1 MKIIKINSANK
12 VDRKTFDFYFPKD
25 VESLNPIVPCVK
37 IDDTLYVIANFGF
50 QTNELVLFEEVC
62 DYAAA
67 INLAVKL
74 RGGNLNII
82 ELSNIYMFIL
92 NNNLNVE
99 NFSFFKEYNIVSK
112 KQFHI
117 LERLQYLPD
126 NLKSYIVEKDIAFKY
141 LNILTNFDE
150 KIIEIISNYVH
161 IKNPSV
167 SNFRI
172 LINNI
177 YDFKDEI
184 NFENDLDSE
193 ILRLRNEF
201 NKRRFDFEKKI
212 TELLQIG
219 NGIVME
225 NKNNFEL
232 CTISVNFEVKSFED
246 FLDKIK
252 TLEKSERKVEEVFNI
267 LKNNDLC

>member
-1 MKIIKINSANK
+1 MKIIRNNLTDK
-12 VDRKTFDFYFPKD
+12 VDTKTFNFYFPKN

-37 IDDTLYVIANFGF
+37 IDDTVYVIANFNSPA
-50 QTNELVLFEEVC
+50 NELLLFEEIC
-62 DYAAA
+62 DYTTA
-67 INLAVKL
+67 INFAVNLQSRK
-74 RGGNLNII
+74 LNIFD
-82 ELSNIYMFIL
+82 LSNIYTFIL
-92 NNNLNVE
+92 NNNLKIE
-99 NFSFFKEYNIVSK
+99 DFSFFMEYNIVSK
-112 KQFHI
+112 KQFCI

-172 LINNI
+172 LISNI
-177 YDFKDEI
+177 YDFRDEI

-193 ILRLRNEF
+193 ILRLRGEF
-201 NKRRFDFEKKI
+201 NKRRFDFEQKI
-212 TELLQIG
+212 TELLHIG